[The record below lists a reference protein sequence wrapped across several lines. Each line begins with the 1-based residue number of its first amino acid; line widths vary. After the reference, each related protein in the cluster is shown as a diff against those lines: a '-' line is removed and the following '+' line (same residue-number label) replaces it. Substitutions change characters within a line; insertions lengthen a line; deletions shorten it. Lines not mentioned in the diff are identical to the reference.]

1 MKRRLPW
8 EPFGIH
14 KQYCAAIATAV
25 AGVASAGVGAYS
37 QLSKADAASA
47 AQGGNKDDLYG
58 KRVELPDY
66 KDNVNLPE
74 YNYATGASDLVN
86 QLPYLSL
93 LSKRFTNQGQKR
105 RDQLTGGTAGPVMEQ
120 AGADILGELK
130 GSVPQDVLDRVN
142 RLVAERSGGA
152 FSPAGQGGQVAS
164 ADFARSIGKTSTDMM
179 ELGLSH
185 APQWEALTDSFAYKP
200 QDAANQAL
208 AMLRSRNDYIL
219 GAAGIQIK
227 RDENQYT
234 SAVNKARGDA
244 MPDPAA
250 VGSRNDAL
258 TLGTIG
264 ANATENGLNSVLGGV
279 KGIAGAFAGGSDPY
293 NDAGFITNA
302 GLGTVSSGY
311 SAPGYTPQ
319 FTNTP
324 QGYYFSGY
332 Q

>member
-1 MKRRLPW
+1 MKDCILELRQRC
-8 EPFGIH
+8 
-14 KQYCAAIATAV
+14 YCAGIATAV
-25 AGVASAGVGAYS
+25 AGVVSAGTAAYS
-37 QLSKADAASA
+37 SFSKGSQAGA
-47 AQGGNKDDLYG
+47 AQGGNPADLYG

-66 KDNVNLPE
+66 KDKVNLPD
-74 YNYATGASDLVN
+74 YNYANGAADLVN
-86 QLPYLSL
+86 QLPYLSI
-93 LSKRFTNQGQKR
+93 LSKRFTNQGQAR
-105 RDQLTGGTAGPVMEQ
+105 RDQLTGGTSKPVLQQ

-185 APQWEALTDSFAYKP
+185 APQWEALTDSFTYKP

-208 AMLRSRNDYIL
+208 QMLRSRNDYVL

-234 SAVNKARGDA
+234 SAVNKARAEA
-244 MPDPAA
+244 MPDPQA
-250 VGSRNDAL
+250 VGMRNDAL
-258 TLGTIG
+258 TLGTAQ
-264 ANATENGLNSVLGGV
+264 ANDNQNGIDSLLGGV
-279 KGIAGAFAGGSDPY
+279 KGLTGLFGGGGGSSDPY
-293 NDAGFITNA
+293 NSAGFISNA

-311 SAPGYTPQ
+311 STPGYSPQ